1 MVQPQPLS
9 SMTGYARGSGVAA
22 GASFSCEMK
31 SVNARGL
38 EIRLRLAPGVDALEG
53 KLRQRIG
60 AALSR
65 GSVTAG
71 ITLERESGEG
81 EIVVNERALG
91 EVLAI
96 MQRLQGSIEVQPP
109 TLDGILALKG
119 VIEQRQHV
127 MTPEEEA
134 ELEAGV
140 LACADR
146 CLADLVAVRR
156 GEGEQLR
163 SVLLAHTDTIAQLTE
178 AAEAH
183 PSRSRDV
190 IVARL
195 REQVAELLAAGV
207 GLSPDRLAQEAL
219 ILATKADIREELDRL
234 KAHIASARALIAG
247 GGPVGR
253 KLDFLAQELNREANT
268 LCSKSNAVDLTAI
281 GLDLKA
287 AIDQLR
293 EQVQNVE

>member
-1 MVQPQPLS
+1 MTQPLA
-9 SMTGYARGSGVAA
+9 SMTGYARAGGVAA
-22 GASFSCEMK
+22 AASFSCEMK

-38 EIRLRLAPGVDALEG
+38 EIRLRLAPGLDTLEAR
-53 KLRQRIG
+53 LRQRIG
-60 AALSR
+60 AVLSR
-65 GSVTAG
+65 GSVTVG
-71 ITLERESGEG
+71 LSLEREAGAG

-91 EVLAI
+91 AVLAI
-96 MQRLQGSIEVQPP
+96 MQRLEDSIAVQPP

-119 VIEQRQHV
+119 VIEQREHV
-127 MTPEEEA
+127 MTPEEQA
-134 ELEAGV
+134 ALEAGV

-156 GEGEQLR
+156 AEGEQLR
-163 SVLLAHTDTIAQLTE
+163 SVLVAHIDTIARLTE

-183 PSRSRDV
+183 PSRSREV

-207 GLSPDRLAQEAL
+207 GLSVDRLAQEAL
-219 ILATKADIREELDRL
+219 ILATKADIREEIDRL
-234 KAHIASARALIAG
+234 DAHVASARSLIAG